1 MLKPLWTTFVDGLI
15 DIDEKKSVPSSRQE
29 WNYDT
34 LFETK
39 MFEIDTLFAG
49 LGLTWNKMEW
59 FADTALTPD
68 EQNNRK

>member
-15 DIDEKKSVPSSRQE
+15 DIDEKKIVFSGKESVPSSRQE

-49 LGLTWNKMEW
+49 LGLTWN
-59 FADTALTPD
+59 
-68 EQNNRK
+68 

>member
-1 MLKPLWTTFVDGLI
+1 MVLSILMKKKIVFSG
-15 DIDEKKSVPSSRQE
+15 KKSVPSSRQE

-49 LGLTWNKMEW
+49 LGLT
-59 FADTALTPD
+59 
-68 EQNNRK
+68 